1 MLPQSQSVAIHY
13 YSNASLC
20 LCGNTLCYHD
30 ISSSNNSIMKRF
42 IAWQLQVLQYA
53 NKNCYNAPIASKVIA
68 TGCNKSSIVA
78 I

>member
-1 MLPQSQSVAIHY
+1 
-13 YSNASLC
+13 
-20 LCGNTLCYHD
+20 
-30 ISSSNNSIMKRF
+30 MKRF

-68 TGCNKSSIVA
+68 TGCNKSPIVA